1 MQNQPNQD
9 LFAEIAGAGELTDY
23 ADNFDQGEHIVAL
36 NNYEIKKTREY
47 GTMVSVDFIVLESS
61 CHRKGEARGDAWFV
75 GKPGDD
81 GLYAKKRALAFGKA
95 AVRALGGDPED
106 PTPVQLPNGQV
117 IPKGLAQVQQTLA
130 EMNRKDQPWRGLVLR
145 ISTSSRKSKKTQR
158 DHKNNAYAPVQ
169 QTVAQI
175 HESRARIERSAPAQ
189 PAVQPQP
196 AIAAQPMTIAPA
208 TVAAQPMIQPVAAVQ
223 PVAAPMTY
231 VTQPTIQATTPTQP
245 AAQPWTGS
253 MLGGNPNP
261 T

>member
-1 MQNQPNQD
+1 MQNQNPNQD
-9 LFAEIAGAGELTDY
+9 LFAQITGAGELTDY
-23 ADNFDQGEHIVAL
+23 AENFDQGEHIVAL
-36 NNYEIKKTREY
+36 NNYEVKQTREY

-75 GKPGDD
+75 GKAGDD

-95 AVRALGGDPED
+95 AVRALGGDPD
-106 PTPVQLPNGQV
+106 DATPVQLPNGQV

-145 ISTSSRKSKKTQR
+145 ISTQARTSKKTKR
-158 DHKNNAYAPVQ
+158 EHKNNSYAPVQ

-189 PAVQPQP
+189 QAQPTAQP
-196 AIAAQPMTIAPA
+196 TAQTIAAQPMTTQPA
-208 TVAAQPMIQPVAAVQ
+208 IVAAQPTITQVVQ
-223 PVAAPMTY
+223 PV
-231 VTQPTIQATTPTQP
+231 VSQPTIQQQAQP